1 MPQVKQVQEKQTT
14 RVRVSLKFV
23 KNLGNYESIHID
35 LGVEDYLRENENV
48 DEAMNRVYNYVEAKL
63 LEKVNETQDNS

>member
-1 MPQVKQVQEKQTT
+1 MSPSKQAQEKETT
-14 RVRVSLKFV
+14 RVRVSLKYV

-35 LGVEDYLRENENV
+35 LGVEDYVRDNENV

-63 LEKVNETQDNS
+63 LEKANDAEDMK